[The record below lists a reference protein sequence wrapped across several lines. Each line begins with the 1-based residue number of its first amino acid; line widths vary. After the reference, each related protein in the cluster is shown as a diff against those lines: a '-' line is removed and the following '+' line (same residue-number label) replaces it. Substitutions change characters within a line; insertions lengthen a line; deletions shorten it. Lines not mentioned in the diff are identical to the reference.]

1 MPALRS
7 PLEEQEDETAQAAL
21 RREQAERD
29 KTLRML
35 RTAMRDFIE
44 YFDDP
49 AVVEIMLNEDKSLW
63 VEKAGVGMVDTG
75 RRIEPPEAERF
86 ISIVS
91 TVTQDRINKQKPF
104 LSGELPIWGSR
115 IQAVIPPGS
124 TNPIFSIRQ
133 KARLVFPLADYV
145 AQGIMTAAQQQAIIA
160 AVWQRDNI
168 LVVGGTGTG
177 KTTLTNAILQ
187 EIAKTHSRLLI
198 LEDTAEL
205 QCAYSNTVFLRQ
217 REGFSMRQ
225 MVRSSMRLRP
235 DRIIVGEVTDGAA
248 LDLLKAWNT
257 GHPGGVS
264 TIHADSA
271 RAGLIRL
278 EQLIQE
284 ALPMPQRT
292 LIGEA
297 VDLIVYIERTA
308 TGRRVREILRVDGYA
323 DGAYQLQQLA

>member
-1 MPALRS
+1 MIAQEAEL
-7 PLEEQEDETAQAAL
+7 LEVRQQQAK
-21 RREQAERD
+21 RD
-29 KTLRML
+29 KTLKML
-35 RTAMRDFIE
+35 RTAMHGFID

-49 AVVEIMLNEDKSLW
+49 RVVEIMLNGDKSLW
-63 VEKAGVGMVDTG
+63 IERVGEGMIDTG
-75 RRIEPPEAERF
+75 RRIEPVDAERF

-91 TVTQDRINKQKPF
+91 TVTQDKINKQKPY

-124 TNPIFSIRQ
+124 VNPVFSIRQ
-133 KARLVFPLADYV
+133 KAKVIFPLSDYV
-145 AQGIMTAAQQQAIIA
+145 ANGIMTEEQQRVILDM
-160 AVWQRDNI
+160 VWKRKNI

-187 EIAKTHSRLLI
+187 EIAKTKSRLLI

-205 QCAYSNTVFLRQ
+205 QCDYSNTIFLRQ

-225 MVRSSMRLRP
+225 MVRSCMRLRP

-257 GHPGGVS
+257 GHPGGIS

-271 RAGLIRL
+271 GAGLIRL

-284 ALPMPQRT
+284 VIPNPPRA

-297 VDLIVYIERTA
+297 VDVIVYIERTA
-308 TGRRVREILRVDGYA
+308 KSRLIKEVLAVDGCRGGEYVTRK
-323 DGAYQLQQLA
+323 LA

>member
-1 MPALRS
+1 MPQALPRAADDAAA
-7 PLEEQEDETAQAAL
+7 LAAL
-21 RREQAERD
+21 RKEQAARD
-29 KTLRML
+29 KTLKML

-49 AVVEIMLNEDKSLW
+49 LVVEIMLNEDKSLW
-63 VEKAGVGMVDTG
+63 VERAGQGMVDTG

-91 TVTQDRINKQKPF
+91 TVTQDKINKQKPF

-133 KARLVFPLADYV
+133 KARIIFPLADYV
-145 AQGIMTAAQQQAIIA
+145 AKGIMTAAQKDVIVDG
-160 AVWQRDNI
+160 VWKRANI

-187 EIAKTHSRLLI
+187 EIAKTKSRLLI

-205 QCAYSNTVFLRQ
+205 QCSYSNTVFLRQ

-284 ALPMPQRT
+284 ALPMPQRA

-297 VDLIVYIERTA
+297 VDLIVYIERTPKS
-308 TGRRVREILRVDGYA
+308 RVVKEIIAVQGYE
-323 DGAYQLQQLA
+323 DGAYQLHPIA